1 MPILKN
7 LQYFGMWANSI
18 HKQSVRIKHSI
29 FLKFTICFE
38 GGWKWNIFLSLYSI
52 FLLAIFNFPTSNI
65 PIPIQSELEST
76 EQTQKMLLFSFKLI
90 LILFSLFH
98 SEIFIPAINIPIL
111 IVNIHIP
118 TSFTL
123 NIQLLY
129 PQINV
134 FKAVWKFIVL
144 KMLVFGYFQS

>member
-1 MPILKN
+1 MKRYMPILKN

-52 FLLAIFNFPTSNI
+52 FLLAIFNFPTFNI

-90 LILFSLFH
+90 LILY
-98 SEIFIPAINIPIL
+98 IFTISFR
-111 IVNIHIP
+111 NIH
-118 TSFTL
+118 SSHKYSYS
-123 NIQLLY
+123 NRNY
-129 PQINV
+129 SYSN
-134 FKAVWKFIVL
+134 
-144 KMLVFGYFQS
+144 YF